1 MSEIDEIKNL
11 KDKLNSFQAE
21 SPGFDD
27 IFGEEVLGEASLRHV
42 FQSKLQSFKTHAP
55 SFEEL
60 MNRNKP
66 LVVPFSKRMI
76 PFWSIAAAAVACLAF
91 FFLMPEISKMG
102 EEGISMVKEETSHKV
117 IKRHVNRTV
126 RPDNKFL
133 TQRLTT
139 PLKIKRIAI
148 SNVND
153 ESSANSDSKRTSPAD
168 SINRV
173 NLAKI
178 PVSNYKSLS
187 VDNGY
192 SMEEIYA
199 QARER
204 KKNEKSE
211 KMKAGLNFN
220 GGNRLLAFVNTR
232 QSGDFPLQ
240 ATFDNYSEGLSS
252 LDASTS
258 NGISPLRSTTV
269 SNNEWADLDNISSSS
284 LANYK
289 ASYSLPLNVGLS
301 VSIPFLKILE
311 IQTGITYTYL
321 SGVTSGTTGTS
332 KFDLHQELHYLGIPV
347 KLAVNIHEQ
356 GRFGMYA
363 SFGGALEKGLVGKQY
378 SRVEGLDD
386 CESSQKINGIQPII
400 GGQFGATYEIAPS
413 FLLYVEPGA
422 NYYIPNDQPISSRTE
437 ERFNFNLGFGLRYRF
452 K

>member
-11 KDKLNSFQAE
+11 KDKLNSFQTE
-21 SPGFDD
+21 SPGFDE

-66 LVVPFSKRMI
+66 LVVPFSKRMV

-252 LDASTS
+252 LDASATPSGTTS
-258 NGISPLRSTTV
+258 LRAVTISKNVWTP
-269 SNNEWADLDNISSSS
+269 ANILT

-289 ASYSLPLNVGLS
+289 ATYSLPINVGLS

-311 IQTGITYTYL
+311 IQTGLTYTYL
-321 SGVTSGTTGTS
+321 TGLTSGTTGTS
-332 KFDLHQELHYLGIPV
+332 DFELRQELHYIGIPV
-347 KLAVNIHEQ
+347 KLAINIHEQ

-363 SFGGALEKGLVGKQY
+363 SFGGAIEKGLVGKQF
-378 SRVEGLDD
+378 SHVEGVEDW
-386 CESSQKINGIQPII
+386 ESSQKIYGIQPVLS
-400 GGQFGATYEIAPS
+400 GQFGATYEIAPS